1 MVVRL
6 PMKYERGMPNK
17 WQQRYVKMIQ
27 KLDRDIN
34 PSSIELRIVNSAE
47 LDLHYEVA
55 LRDAKNNFERMR
67 LERDFQSK
75 RLLFEKLA
83 QVVFKHPEFRFPF
96 YFELVPLAVTNGT
109 LLESTITTIINSDVP
124 PIFFGRTHQ
133 RTENYLLITSQ
144 FDFEQYALG
153 EHMDINDF
161 QLRGQFELGSLL
173 ASIRRDIGEKVLL
186 AEGAKTKF
194 LFAGKLQELNED
206 AVVQEYLR
214 KLGYLSRRVFRPA
227 DAPSS
232 KISFGSMDAEC
243 AGCIFP
249 VTETQR
255 VIQVGTFTQIHKSY
269 VFRLLKHLLS
279 IL

>member
-1 MVVRL
+1 
-6 PMKYERGMPNK
+6 MKYERGMPNK

-27 KLDRDIN
+27 KIDRDIDL
-34 PSSIELRIVNSAE
+34 SSIELRVVNSAE
-47 LDLHYEVA
+47 LDLHYEDA
-55 LRDAKNNFERMR
+55 LREAKNNFERMR

-153 EHMDINDF
+153 EHMDTNDF
-161 QLRGQFELGSLL
+161 QLRGKFELGNLL

-186 AEGAKTKF
+186 TEGAKAELIFTSD
-194 LFAGKLQELNED
+194 LQDLNND
-206 AVVQEYLR
+206 AVIQEYLR
-214 KLGYLSRRVFRPA
+214 KLGYLSHRVFRPA

-249 VTETQR
+249 VTEIHR
-255 VIQVGTFTQIHKSY
+255 IIQVGTFSQIHKSY
-269 VFRLLKHLLS
+269 AFRLLKLLLS
-279 IL
+279 VL

>member
-6 PMKYERGMPNK
+6 LMKYERGMPNK

-27 KLDRDIN
+27 KLDRNID
-34 PSSIELRIVNSAE
+34 PSSIELRVASSVE
-47 LDLHYEVA
+47 FDQHYEAA
-55 LRDAKNNFERMR
+55 LREAKNNFERMR
-67 LERDFQSK
+67 LERQFES
-75 RLLFEKLA
+75 RHLLFEKLA
-83 QVVFKHPEFRFPF
+83 QVIFKHPDFEYPC

-109 LLESTITTIINSDVP
+109 LLESTITTIVNSEVP

-133 RTENYLLITSQ
+133 RTETYLLVTSQ
-144 FDFEQYALG
+144 FDFEQHALG

-161 QLRGQFELGSLL
+161 QLRGEFELGNLL

-186 AEGAKTKF
+186 AEGARANV
-194 LFAGKLQELNED
+194 LFTGKLQKLNKD
-206 AVVQEYLR
+206 AVVQEYLQ
-214 KLGYLSRRVFRPA
+214 KLGYLSHRVFRPA

-232 KISFGSMDAEC
+232 KISFASMDAEC

-249 VTETQR
+249 VTETHR

-279 IL
+279 VL